1 MYIIISY
8 NFFLYYDGISTYSN
22 TETFFIKCK
31 MKVYSSDKYYTE
43 GNNYFLFN
51 IGISPNG
58 EVKIANIQIP
68 TYNIIEHNDSQ
79 ISDVRLYKQ
88 TRNYYLYGD
97 IPSPFL
103 TDKPAYIDYVKNP
116 SSIRVLYNGSVKS
129 INFKDYC
136 LTVAANEINTL
147 TSTDGLRAGAMA
159 VKMFAMHF
167 IHTAASGSNYDIN
180 STAQKY
186 DENTKISSGAKSAM
200 NYVMDYF
207 LLDSFGANFKT
218 FYRTSESNHSYC
230 KKNGGIFAQTEGDS
244 MGAKGTS
251 WQDILKHYYTRVSNV
266 SYYNSDMNY
275 GSLIITTQHV
285 HDWGYGTTCAYC
297 GAIAK

>member
-1 MYIIISY
+1 MYRTSLKIKKISQEP
-8 NFFLYYDGISTYSN
+8 FLYYDGISTYSN

-79 ISDVRLYKQ
+79 ISDVISYKQ

-97 IPSPFL
+97 VPSPFL

-147 TSTDGLRAGAMA
+147 TSTDGLHAGAMA
-159 VKMFAMHF
+159 VYLLK
-167 IHTAASGSNYDIN
+167 
-180 STAQKY
+180 QKAILW
-186 DENTKISSGAKSAM
+186 EQKVPLGRIS
-200 NYVMDYF
+200 
-207 LLDSFGANFKT
+207 
-218 FYRTSESNHSYC
+218 
-230 KKNGGIFAQTEGDS
+230 
-244 MGAKGTS
+244 
-251 WQDILKHYYTRVSNV
+251 
-266 SYYNSDMNY
+266 
-275 GSLIITTQHV
+275 
-285 HDWGYGTTCAYC
+285 
-297 GAIAK
+297 